1 MASPDLAGSPADT
14 LAVPMSVDGPLLVLG
29 VSWPQRAARLSV
41 QEVDSGR
48 THRLPL
54 FGRRLGLTTVAAGPW
69 CTGWYDL
76 RAESGL
82 HRSCPGRRLAAGSG
96 QCTDCGLRDQFRFV
110 HHGHVGGY
118 VPAVL
123 EPVLAT
129 PHLLYLATFADGFTK
144 VGTAVE
150 HRRTARIDEQ
160 GAVLA
165 SYVAAA
171 VDGRVVR
178 EAEDLVTAELDVP
191 QHRRR
196 AAKVAALARPA
207 DRPGVAARHAET
219 VDQVAALLGR
229 AGLGPGLAPIA
240 EQWRPPPDMGV
251 LAGPPP
257 RGSWVE
263 YPSDL
268 LVGSHGL
275 LVEACAGPA
284 VLARTRS
291 EADASRYVVDLGRL
305 KGARIVLG
313 DVASPEADVQEP
325 LF

>member
-1 MASPDLAGSPADT
+1 MATPDPAGSV
-14 LAVPMSVDGPLLVLG
+14 AVPACVGGQLLVLG
-29 VSWPQRAARLSV
+29 VSWPDREARLSV

-54 FGRRLGLTTVAAGPW
+54 LGRRLGFTTVAGGPW
-69 CTGWYDL
+69 CTGWYDV
-76 RAESGL
+76 RADGGT
-82 HRSCPGRRLAAGSG
+82 HRPCPGRRPAVSSG
-96 QCTDCGLRDQFRFV
+96 QCADCGLRDQFRFI

-150 HRRTARIDEQ
+150 HRRTTRIDEQ
-160 GAVLA
+160 GPVLA

-171 VDGRVVR
+171 ADGRVVR

-207 DRPGVAARHAET
+207 DPSWVAARHAET

-229 AGLGPGLAPIA
+229 AGLGSGLVPVR
-240 EQWRPPPDMGV
+240 EQWRPPPDMGM

-257 RGSWVE
+257 RGSWLE

-275 LVEACAGPA
+275 LMEACAGPA
-284 VLARTRS
+284 VLARTRP

-313 DVASPEADVQEP
+313 DVESPEAEVQEP